1 MTPNHWLPV
10 FKKSIQQLAQSVSKI
25 SSPTTHQAIQL
36 HMLRFLVR
44 GLGASSA
51 YICQHDFN
59 LKQLTVR
66 NTYVDADPISTEWNS
81 DIGEIYLESDMG
93 GTTAWL
99 YQDTHELRI
108 LYTDELPDGDPEK
121 EELEPE
127 GVYTVV
133 FAPLYKNKMI
143 WGLVEVWET
152 EYKRQ
157 WTEDE
162 LAFIEFASQ
171 HISKAITNYEG

>member
-1 MTPNHWLPV
+1 MIPNHW
-10 FKKSIQQLAQSVSKI
+10 FKQSIQRLAKSISTTTPYVTYRTIQS
-25 SSPTTHQAIQL
+25 

-44 GLGASSA
+44 GLNVSSA
-51 YICQHDFN
+51 YIGQHDFD

-66 NTYVDADPISTEWNS
+66 NAYVDADPISTEWNS
-81 DIGEIYLESDMG
+81 DIGQVYPETDMG

-99 YQDTHELRI
+99 YQDTHKLRI

-143 WGLVEVWET
+143 WGLVEIWET
-152 EYKRQ
+152 KYRRQ
-157 WTEDE
+157 WTQDE

-171 HISKAITNYEG
+171 YISQVITDYEV